1 MNKLLRFLVVAWVL
15 VAGLTACRDYDFD
28 LWQNNDASGDNA
40 YMSFSFAIAGEKTV
54 PTRAAAGG
62 FEPPEDAPDFGP
74 YSFTWEEE
82 GGDPINKV
90 VAYVF
95 YEKDGA
101 FVYETTKEFSAS
113 DLQSDNGAWRL
124 KEPFNT
130 TAGKKKVFV
139 VVNPTASV
147 KANINAKLTRVSDDT
162 PSEYEEFD
170 KFNEYLHSS
179 EVHTF
184 TTDNYPTSH
193 VPQSRADELVTNGG
207 ILMTG
212 EAVET
217 TIQAGVE
224 KATVQSTAANNPK
237 ITVERAAA
245 RVLVTMPEEVDVSG
259 PQNIRTKADYDKIN
273 DNQIIKGDQRLP
285 IAYVTDITWRVA
297 QGAKDFYFI
306 KKSAPNQK
314 FILTSYY
321 NPNWEMGK
329 DYKDHAETAPA
340 PDTLHVSLPTEEMP
354 NPPVALPEYDASGKP
369 ITDIWNEVYPEYFQ
383 YTNSFDYSGLWKAPK
398 RPVERAKIDDP
409 TGNESGELNKLKPKD
424 LPENPYSDMEEED
437 LNEEQKRERDRI
449 IKVRD
454 SLIIINKDLAN
465 KRKEYAEK
473 TYIKR
478 EKDVLKTVQN
488 GYEYV
493 LPTSPGFSQ
502 YANNAYVIIR
512 AKIIPLVWQE
522 PGENDPHS
530 AYKKDDN
537 NATVANPD
545 YQPFTYDAEGGF
557 YFQPGLNLGSFSKE
571 PIPDVVN
578 IYFKGGYAYW
588 CVPINPNN
596 RYRRLRNGGIDETTG
611 TPIEEQPEAPA
622 NWGVDCAPIMRNAYY
637 HLQIGY
643 FRRMGMNWNPFVPYP
658 EEVVIPQSNNP
669 HNPDPRPKKDPNHRL
684 PAFLPNDAL
693 KNNIFKQ
700 LREGGSDEPDDPNI
714 YAIEGRKWVFY
725 KGGHD
730 YTYWALTR
738 LRRGRGI
745 G

>member
-1 MNKLLRFLVVAWVL
+1 MVVAWAL

-28 LWQNNDASGDNA
+28 LWQNDDATASGDNA

-54 PTRAAAGG
+54 PTRAAAGVA
-62 FEPPEDAPDFGP
+62 EPPDDAPDFGP

-113 DLQSDNGAWRL
+113 ELQYENGAWRL

-147 KANINAKLTRVSDDT
+147 EANIKAKLTRGSDDT

-179 EVHTF
+179 GVHTF
-184 TTDNYPTSH
+184 TTDNYPTSR

-273 DNQIIKGDQRLP
+273 DHQIIKGDQRLP

-306 KKSAPNQK
+306 KKSAPNQE

-321 NPNWEMGK
+321 NPKWSMGD
-329 DYKDHAETAPA
+329 DYSDHAAAASA

-398 RPVERAKIDDP
+398 CPVERTKIDDP
-409 TGNESGELNKLKPKD
+409 TGTEGGDMNSFDENPD
-424 LPENPYSDMEEED
+424 LPEIPYSDKRED
-437 LNEEQKRERDRI
+437 ELTEKQKRERNRVI
-449 IKVRD
+449 QVRD
-454 SLIIINKDLAN
+454 SITKVQ
-465 KRKEYAEK
+465 RKEYAEK

-537 NATVANPD
+537 GATVENPG

-557 YFQPGLNLGSFSKE
+557 YFQPALNGYGNFSKE
-571 PIPDVVN
+571 PMLDMVN

-596 RYRRLRNGGIDETTG
+596 RYRRLRNGGIDKDTG
-611 TPIEEQPEAPA
+611 TPIEEIPETPA

-669 HNPDPRPKKDPNHRL
+669 HNPDPRPNKDPNHRL

-730 YTYWALTR
+730 YTY
-738 LRRGRGI
+738 
-745 G
+745 

>member
-1 MNKLLRFLVVAWVL
+1 MVVAWAL

-28 LWQNNDASGDNA
+28 LWQNDDASGDNA

-54 PTRAAAGG
+54 PTRAGAFSGMR
-62 FEPPEDAPDFGP
+62 PDDAPDFGP

-82 GGDPINKV
+82 GGDTIHEV

-95 YEKDGA
+95 YEKDGD
-101 FVYETTKEFSAS
+101 FVYEKTKEFSAS
-113 DLQSDNGAWRL
+113 DLEPDNGAWRL

-147 KANINAKLTRVSDDT
+147 KANIKAKLTRVSDDT
-162 PSEYEEFD
+162 PSEYEKFN

-179 EVHTF
+179 GVHTF

-273 DNQIIKGDQRLP
+273 YKQILIGGENHP

-306 KKSAPNQK
+306 KKSAPNQG
-314 FILTSYY
+314 FILTSHY
-321 NPNWEMGK
+321 NPKWSMGD
-329 DYKDHAETAPA
+329 DYSDHAAAASA

-383 YTNSFDYSGLWKAPK
+383 YTNSFDYSGLWKDPK
-398 RPVERAKIDDP
+398 RPVKRAKIDDP
-409 TGNESGELNKLKPKD
+409 NGYEAGELNKLKAKD
-424 LPENPYSDMEEED
+424 LPEIPYSDMEEED
-437 LNEEQKRERDRI
+437 LNAEQKRERDRVI
-449 IKVRD
+449 QVRD
-454 SLIIINKDLAN
+454 SLIKINKELSN

-478 EKDVLKTVQN
+478 EKDVLKTVQD

-493 LPTSPGFSQ
+493 LPTSSGFSQ

-522 PGENDPHS
+522 PGEIDNHK
-530 AYKKDDN
+530 AYNWDGHVIT
-537 NATVANPD
+537 AIPG

-557 YFQPGLNLGSFSKE
+557 YFQPVLNDYGNFSKE
-571 PIPDVVN
+571 PIEDVVN

-596 RYRRLRNGGIDETTG
+596 RYKRLRNGGVDKDTGNPIDDVDPDE
-611 TPIEEQPEAPA
+611 PA

-658 EEVVIPQSNNP
+658 EASVTPQSDNP

-693 KNNIFKQ
+693 KNNIFKE
-700 LREGGSDEPDDPNI
+700 LRGGASDDPTVDANI
-714 YAIEGRKWVFY
+714 YGIETRKGVFY
-725 KGGHD
+725 KGGHN
-730 YTYWALTR
+730 YTY
-738 LRRGRGI
+738 
-745 G
+745 

>member
-1 MNKLLRFLVVAWVL
+1 MVVAWAL

-28 LWQNNDASGDNA
+28 LWQNDDATASGDNA

-101 FVYETTKEFSAS
+101 FFYETTKEFSAS
-113 DLQSDNGAWRL
+113 DLEPDNGAYRL

-162 PSEYEEFD
+162 PSEYEKFD

-179 EVHTF
+179 GVHTF

-329 DYKDHAETAPA
+329 DYKDYAETAAA

-424 LPENPYSDMEEED
+424 LPEIPYSDMEEED
-437 LNEEQKRERDRI
+437 LNAKQKRERDKV
-449 IKVRD
+449 IKERD
-454 SLIIINKDLAN
+454 RLIIINKDLDN

-571 PIPDVVN
+571 PMPDVVN

-669 HNPDPRPKKDPNHRL
+669 HNPDPRPNKDPNHRL

-700 LREGGSDEPDDPNI
+700 LREGGSDDPDDPNI

-730 YTYWALTR
+730 YTY
-738 LRRGRGI
+738 
-745 G
+745 

>member
-1 MNKLLRFLVVAWVL
+1 MNKLLRFWVVAWAL

-28 LWQNNDASGDNA
+28 LWQNDDATASGDNA

-54 PTRAAAGG
+54 PTRATV
-62 FEPPEDAPDFGP
+62 ETYLPSDDAPDFGP

-82 GGDPINKV
+82 ENDPIHEV

-179 EVHTF
+179 GVHTF
-184 TTDNYPTSH
+184 TTDNYPTSR
-193 VPQSRADELVTNGG
+193 VTQSRADELVTNGG

-217 TIQAGVE
+217 TIQAGVA

-245 RVLVTMPEEVDVSG
+245 RVLVTMDKEVDASG
-259 PQNIRTKADYDKIN
+259 PQNIRTMDHYN
-273 DNQIIKGDQRLP
+273 NLNPYQFMREPEHQVP

-314 FILTSYY
+314 FILTPYY
-321 NPNWEMGK
+321 NHNWEMGK
-329 DYKDHAETAPA
+329 DYKEHAETASA

-369 ITDIWNEVYPEYFQ
+369 ITDIWNKVYPEYFQ

-398 RPVERAKIDDP
+398 RPVKRAKIDDP
-409 TGNESGELNKLKPKD
+409 TGVESANMNPRFIPEIPYKNISEEYLNKKQKHEKD
-424 LPENPYSDMEEED
+424 SVI
-437 LNEEQKRERDRI
+437 Q
-449 IKVRD
+449 VRD
-454 SLIIINKDLAN
+454 SLIKINKELPN
-465 KRKEYAEK
+465 KRKEYADT

-512 AKIIPLVWQE
+512 AKIIPLVWKE
-522 PGENDPHS
+522 PDEWTPHK
-530 AYKKDDN
+530 AYDWDLYYNKVK
-537 NATVANPD
+537 ATPG

-557 YFQPGLNLGSFSKE
+557 YFQPGADGGGNFSKE

-596 RYRRLRNGGIDETTG
+596 RYRRLRNVGIDENNGKPKEYFET
-611 TPIEEQPEAPA
+611 EDPA
-622 NWGVDCAPIMRNAYY
+622 NFWGVDCAPIMRNAYY

-658 EEVVIPQSNNP
+658 ENNFTPQSNNP
-669 HNPDPRPKKDPNHRL
+669 HNPDPRPKKDPNYRL

-693 KNNIFKQ
+693 QNSIFRL
-700 LREGGSDEPDDPNI
+700 LRNAGTYDANDPDDPNM
-714 YAIEGRKWVFY
+714 YTIEGRKGVLY
-725 KGGHD
+725 KGDYD
-730 YTYWALTR
+730 YTY
-738 LRRGRGI
+738 
-745 G
+745 

>member
-1 MNKLLRFLVVAWVL
+1 MVAWAL

-28 LWQNNDASGDNA
+28 LSQNDDATATGDHA
-40 YMSFSFAIAGEKTV
+40 YMSFSFAIAGEKTM
-54 PTRAAAGG
+54 PTRATV
-62 FEPPEDAPDFGP
+62 ETYLPSDDAPDFGP

-82 GGDPINKV
+82 ENDPIHEV

-101 FVYETTKEFSAS
+101 FFYETTKEFSAS
-113 DLQSDNGAWRL
+113 DLEPDNRAWRL

-179 EVHTF
+179 GVHTF
-184 TTDNYPTSH
+184 TTDNYPTSP
-193 VPQSRADELVTNGG
+193 VTQSRADELVTNGG

-217 TIQAGVE
+217 TIQAGVAKE
-224 KATVQSTAANNPK
+224 TVQSTAANNPK

-245 RVLVTMPEEVDVSG
+245 RVLVTMDKEVDASG
-259 PQNIRTKADYDKIN
+259 PQNILTMDDSNNLNPYQFMREPEH
-273 DNQIIKGDQRLP
+273 QVP

-329 DYKDHAETAPA
+329 DYKEHAETAEA
-340 PDTLHVSLPTEEMP
+340 PDTLHVSLPTEDMP

-369 ITDIWNEVYPEYFQ
+369 ITDIWNKVYPEYFQ
-383 YTNSFDYSGLWKAPK
+383 YTNSFDYSGLWKDPK
-398 RPVERAKIDDP
+398 RPVERTKIGDP
-409 TGNESGELNKLKPKD
+409 TDDERGDMKK
-424 LPENPYSDMEEED
+424 NPDE
-437 LNEEQKRERDRI
+437 
-449 IKVRD
+449 
-454 SLIIINKDLAN
+454 
-465 KRKEYAEK
+465 RKEYAEK

-512 AKIIPLVWQE
+512 AKIIPLVWKE
-522 PGENDPHS
+522 PDEIDSHK
-530 AYKKDDN
+530 AYYWSFSDKMIKATDN
-537 NATVANPD
+537 
-545 YQPFTYDAEGGF
+545 YQPFTYDAQGGF
-557 YFQPGLNLGSFSKE
+557 YFQPANGGGNFSKE
-571 PIPDVVN
+571 PMPDVVN

-596 RYRRLRNGGIDETTG
+596 RYRRLRNGAINKDTG
-611 TPIEEQPEAPA
+611 KPEEEEFELQDPEKF
-622 NWGVDCAPIMRNAYY
+622 WGVDCAPIMRNAYY

-658 EEVVIPQSNNP
+658 ESNCTPQSDNP
-669 HNPDPRPKKDPNHRL
+669 HNPDPRPKKDPDIRL
-684 PAFLPNDAL
+684 PAFLPNDPL
-693 KNNIFKQ
+693 QNSIFKL
-700 LREGGSDEPDDPNI
+700 LRGGASDAPTEDANL
-714 YAIEGRKWVFY
+714 YGIETRKGVFY
-725 KGGHD
+725 KGDYD
-730 YTYWALTR
+730 YTQ
-738 LRRGRGI
+738 
-745 G
+745 